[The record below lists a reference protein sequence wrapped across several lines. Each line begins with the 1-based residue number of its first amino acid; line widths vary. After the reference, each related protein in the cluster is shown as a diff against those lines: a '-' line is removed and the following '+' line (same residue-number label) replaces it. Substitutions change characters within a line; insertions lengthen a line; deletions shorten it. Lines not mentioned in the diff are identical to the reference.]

1 MTNLNDLTQNKSIL
15 IKGKL
20 IDLNQPKIMGILNVT
35 PDSFYDQSR
44 SLNTIDLV
52 NRAGKMI
59 ESGAD
64 IIDIGGI
71 STRPGAS
78 KIDYTEEIKRIEFPV
93 KTLRKEFPDVVI
105 SLDTYHAQTATIGLE
120 NGVDII
126 NDVSGGQIDEEILD
140 VVANYK
146 VPYVLTHSYG
156 MADDKP
162 HEDEKVNIL
171 QELIT
176 YFSKKINMLH
186 NKGIHDVIIDPGFG
200 FGKTID
206 QNFKIIS
213 NLESLKIL
221 EKPILVGV
229 SRKSMIYKRLN
240 TSPENSLIGTVALN
254 SLLVEKGAAIFRVH
268 DVPEMDQI
276 RNLIRKNLD

>member
-1 MTNLNDLTQNKSIL
+1 
-15 IKGKL
+15 
-20 IDLNQPKIMGILNVT
+20 
-35 PDSFYDQSR
+35 
-44 SLNTIDLV
+44 
-52 NRAGKMI
+52 
-59 ESGAD
+59 
-64 IIDIGGI
+64 
-71 STRPGAS
+71 
-78 KIDYTEEIKRIEFPV
+78 
-93 KTLRKEFPDVVI
+93 
-105 SLDTYHAQTATIGLE
+105 
-120 NGVDII
+120 
-126 NDVSGGQIDEEILD
+126 
-140 VVANYK
+140 
-146 VPYVLTHSYG
+146 
-156 MADDKP
+156 
-162 HEDEKVNIL
+162 
-171 QELIT
+171 
-176 YFSKKINMLH
+176 MLH